1 MERLKA
7 NFHFSEEDEKLIKKM
22 REDYLANPKAVKY
35 LTQTL
40 KVPQEVIDDNI
51 VLINSFVQDLNY
63 CSKCPGAS
71 KCQKATPLLCSR
83 ISYNEGLLT
92 RELVPCKECLKDM
105 KFKNQFMVRD
115 FPEKWLSSDLKHIDR
130 TKERMAV
137 IAEYNNIIKDDNNYD
152 WLYIKGE
159 AGTGRT
165 YLAANLAIDL
175 AKKGK
180 EQIAF
185 IDVPLRFKELLS
197 KKEPEAFEAL
207 LNKYIDAPI
216 LVMDDLGNEYT
227 SEFVRESILFPLLNQ
242 RIKKHLFTIITS
254 DFSIDELMTM
264 YCKTQA
270 SKPKVDQLKRLL
282 KKVVKQEFNQ
292 GDLSNY

>member
-1 MERLKA
+1 MERLTA

-40 KVPQEVIDDNI
+40 KVPQEVIEDNI
-51 VLINSFVQDLNY
+51 VLISSFVQDLNY

-83 ISYNEGLLT
+83 ISYHEGLLT

-105 KFKNQFMVRD
+105 KFKNQFTIRD
-115 FPEKWLSSDLKHIDR
+115 FPENWLSSDLKHIDR
-130 TKERMAV
+130 TKERMKV

-282 KKVVKQEFNQ
+282 KKVIKQEFNQ
-292 GDLSNY
+292 GDLSIY